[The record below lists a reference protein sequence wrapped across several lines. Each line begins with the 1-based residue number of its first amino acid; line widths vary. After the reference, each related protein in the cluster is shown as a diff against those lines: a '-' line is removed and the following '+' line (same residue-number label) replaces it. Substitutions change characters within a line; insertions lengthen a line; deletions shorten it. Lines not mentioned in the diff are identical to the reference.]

1 MSIGTTIKK
10 LRRDRNITQEQL
22 AEMLGV
28 STNAVSQ
35 WECDKTAPD
44 ISHLPILANIFEVS
58 ADVLLE
64 IDIAKS
70 KKQTE
75 IKEFTVKYAELHSQ
89 GKTAERLK
97 LSRAMQKKYPNDETV
112 RYHLM
117 RVLQNGYIDES
128 FDEIVMLGEHLL
140 ESTNMEYKMGTIRG
154 LCFTYLHK
162 GDRSKALQYADM
174 MPPAEDLYLH
184 VLEGGELVEHCQNY
198 FWKVC
203 DRMYLYMKYLID
215 CKDSGYTHEEKHTIW
230 NSLYNMFHMI
240 FTDKDFGF
248 YNDRLA
254 RISFFMALESGK
266 AGLFERAIEE
276 LEKLLMHLENYKGF
290 KEIAH
295 SSLLVNKIKI
305 DQSNIAKSSEETL
318 GHAYLRY
325 LNNNDN
331 VFSPIKNDPRYTS
344 IKEHLLVL

>member
-58 ADVLLE
+58 ADILLE

-75 IKEFTVKYAELHSQ
+75 IKEFTAKYAELHSQ

-112 RYHLM
+112 RYYLM
-117 RVLQNGYIDES
+117 SALQNGYIDES
-128 FDEIVMLGEHLL
+128 FDEIVMLGEQLL
-140 ESTNMEYKMGTIRG
+140 ESTNMEYKMGAIRG
-154 LCFTYLHK
+154 LCFTYLNK

-184 VLEGGELVEHCQNY
+184 VLEGDELVEHCQNY
-198 FWKVC
+198 FWKVS

-215 CKDSGYTHEEKHTIW
+215 CKDAGYTHEEKHTMLK
-230 NSLYNMFHMI
+230 SLYDMFHII
-240 FTDKDFGF
+240 FSNEDFGF
-248 YNDRLA
+248 YNDRLT

-266 AGLFERAIEE
+266 AGEFERAIDE
-276 LEKLLMHLENYKGF
+276 LEKMVLYCEAF
-290 KEIAH
+290 KNFTEIDH
-295 SSLLVNKIKI
+295 SSLFVNKIKFSRKDI
-305 DQSNIAKSSEETL
+305 SKHSGETL
-318 GHAYLRY
+318 DHACLRY
-325 LNNNDN
+325 LNNNDV
-331 VFSPIKNDPRYTS
+331 VFASIKDTPRYVG
-344 IKEHLLVL
+344 IKKRLSNL

>member
-22 AEMLGV
+22 AELLGV

-44 ISHLPILANIFEVS
+44 ISHLPVLANIFEVS
-58 ADVLLE
+58 ADILLE

-75 IKEFTVKYAELHSQ
+75 IKEFTSKYTELHSQ

-112 RYHLM
+112 RYYLM
-117 RVLQNGYIDES
+117 RVLQNGYADES
-128 FDEIVMLGEHLL
+128 FDEIVMLGEQLL
-140 ESTNMEYKMGTIRG
+140 ESTNMEYKMGAIRG
-154 LCFTYLHK
+154 LCFTYLHM
-162 GDRSKALQYADM
+162 GDRAKALQYADM

-184 VLEGGELVEHCQNY
+184 VREGDELVEHCQNY

-215 CKDSGYTHEEKHTIW
+215 CKDSGYTHEEKHAML
-230 NSLYNMFHMI
+230 NSLYDMFHMI

-248 YNDRLA
+248 YNDRLV

-266 AGLFERAIEE
+266 AGQFERAMEE
-276 LEKLLMHLENYKGF
+276 LEKMLIYLENYKGF
-290 KEIAH
+290 TGISH

-305 DQSNIAKSSEETL
+305 GQSNIAKSSEETL

-331 VFSPIKNDPRYTS
+331 VFVSIKNDPRYTS
-344 IKEHLLVL
+344 IIERLAAL

>member
-22 AEMLGV
+22 AELLGV

-44 ISHLPILANIFEVS
+44 ISHLPVLANIFEVS
-58 ADVLLE
+58 ADILLE

-70 KKQTE
+70 KKQSE
-75 IKEFTVKYAELHSQ
+75 IKEFTSKYAELHSQ
-89 GKTAERLK
+89 GKTEERLN
-97 LSRAMQKKYPNDETV
+97 LCRSLQKKYPNDETV
-112 RYHLM
+112 RYYLM

-128 FDEIVMLGEHLL
+128 FGEIVMLGEQLL
-140 ESTNMEYKMGTIRG
+140 DSDNMEYRTGAIRG

-162 GDRSKALQYADM
+162 GNRAKALQYADM
-174 MPPAEDLYLH
+174 IPPAEDLHVH
-184 VLEGGELVEHCQNY
+184 VLEGNELVEHCQNY

-203 DRMYLYMKYLID
+203 DQMYLYMKYLID
-215 CKDSGYTHEEKHTIW
+215 CKDAGYTHEEKHTMLK
-230 NSLYNMFHMI
+230 SLYDMFHII
-240 FTDKDFGF
+240 FSNEDFGF
-248 YNDRLA
+248 YNDRLT

-266 AGLFERAIEE
+266 AGEFDRAIGE
-276 LEKLLMHLENYKGF
+276 LEKMVLYCEKF
-290 KEIAH
+290 KNFTEIDH
-295 SSLLVNKIKI
+295 SSLFVNKIKFSRKDI
-305 DQSNIAKSSEETL
+305 SKHSEETL

-331 VFSPIKNDPRYTS
+331 VFASIKNDPRYTN
-344 IKEHLLVL
+344 IKERLSAL

>member
-1 MSIGTTIKK
+1 MSIGTTIKN
-10 LRRDRNITQEQL
+10 LRRSRNITQEQL

-44 ISHLPILANIFEVS
+44 ISHLPVLANIFEVS

-70 KKQTE
+70 KKQAE
-75 IKEFTVKYAELHSQ
+75 IKEFTAKYAELHNQ
-89 GKTAERLK
+89 GKTEERLK

-112 RYHLM
+112 RYYLM
-117 RVLQNGYIDES
+117 RALQTGYIDEY
-128 FDEIVMLGEHLL
+128 FDEIVMLGEQLL
-140 ESTNMEYKMGTIRG
+140 DSSNSEYRTGAIRG

-162 GDRSKALQYADM
+162 GDRAKALQYADM
-174 MPPAEDLYLH
+174 MPPAEDLHLH
-184 VLEGGELVEHCQNY
+184 VLEGEALVEHCQNY

-203 DRMYLYMKYLID
+203 DKMHLYMTYLLNHAASD
-215 CKDSGYTHEEKHTIW
+215 YTHEEKHTMW
-230 NSLYNMFHMI
+230 RSLYDTFHLI
-240 FTDKDFGF
+240 FADKDFGF
-248 YNDRLA
+248 YHDRLA

-266 AGLFERAIEE
+266 AEKFETAIED
-276 LEKLLMHLENYKGF
+276 LERMLVHLENYNKF
-290 KEIAH
+290 TKIAH

-305 DQSNIAKSSEETL
+305 DHSNIFKSSTETL

-325 LNNNDN
+325 LNNDDN
-331 VFSPIKNDPRYTS
+331 VFIAIKDDSRYTAL
-344 IKEHLLVL
+344 KDRLAVL

>member
-75 IKEFTVKYAELHSQ
+75 IKEFTAKYAELHSR

-162 GDRSKALQYADM
+162 GDRSKALEYADM

-344 IKEHLLVL
+344 IKEHLFVL

>member
-22 AEMLGV
+22 AELLGV

-44 ISHLPILANIFEVS
+44 ISHLPVLANIFEVS
-58 ADVLLE
+58 ADILLE
-64 IDIAKS
+64 IDISKS
-70 KKQTE
+70 KKQSE
-75 IKEFTVKYAELHSQ
+75 IKEFTAKYAELHNQ
-89 GKTAERLK
+89 GKTAERLQ

-112 RYHLM
+112 RYYLM

-128 FDEIVMLGEHLL
+128 FDEIVMLGEQLL
-140 ESTNMEYKMGTIRG
+140 DSTNMEYKMGAIRG

-162 GDRSKALQYADM
+162 GDRAKALQYADM
-174 MPPAEDLYLH
+174 MPLARDLHLH
-184 VLEGGELVEHCQNY
+184 VLEGNELVEHCQNY

-203 DRMYLYMKYLID
+203 DQMYLYMKYLID
-215 CKDSGYTHEEKHTIW
+215 CNESGYTHEEKHAMW
-230 NSLYNMFHMI
+230 NTLYDMFHMI

-248 YNDRLA
+248 YNDRLF

-266 AGLFERAIEE
+266 AGEFERAMGE
-276 LEKLLMHLENYKGF
+276 LENMLIHLENYKGF
-290 KEIAH
+290 SETSH

-305 DQSNIAKSSEETL
+305 NQTNIFKSSDQPL
-318 GHAYLRY
+318 GDAYLRY

-331 VFSPIKNDPRYTS
+331 VFGPIKNDPRYTS
-344 IKEHLLVL
+344 IKERLAAQ

>member
-22 AEMLGV
+22 AELLGV

-44 ISHLPILANIFEVS
+44 ISHLPVLASIFEVS

-75 IKEFTVKYAELHSQ
+75 IKEFTAKCAELHSQ
-89 GKTAERLK
+89 GKTEERLK
-97 LSRAMQKKYPNDETV
+97 LCREMQKKYPNDETV
-112 RYHLM
+112 RYNLM
-117 RVLQNGYIDES
+117 KVLKTGYVDES
-128 FDEIVMLGEHLL
+128 FDEIVMLGEQLL
-140 ESTNMEYKMGTIRG
+140 QSTNMEYRTGAIRG
-154 LCFTYLHK
+154 LCLTYLDK
-162 GDRSKALQYADM
+162 GDRAKALQYADM
-174 MPPAEDLYLH
+174 IPPAEDLHVH
-184 VLEGGELVEHCQNY
+184 VLEGNELVEHCQNY

-215 CKDSGYTHEEKHTIW
+215 CKDAGYTHEEKHTMLK
-230 NSLYNMFHMI
+230 SLYDMFHII
-240 FTDKDFGF
+240 FSNEDFGF
-248 YNDRLA
+248 YNDRLT

-266 AGLFERAIEE
+266 AGEFDRAIGE
-276 LEKLLMHLENYKGF
+276 LEKMVLYCEKF
-290 KEIAH
+290 KNFTEIDH
-295 SSLLVNKIKI
+295 SSLFVNKIKFSRKDI
-305 DQSNIAKSSEETL
+305 SKHSEETL

-331 VFSPIKNDPRYTS
+331 VFVSIKNDPRYTN
-344 IKEHLLVL
+344 IKERLAAL

>member
-1 MSIGTTIKK
+1 MSIGTTIKN
-10 LRRDRNITQEQL
+10 LRRSRNITQEQL

-44 ISHLPILANIFEVS
+44 ISHLPTLASIFEVS

-70 KKQTE
+70 KKQAE
-75 IKEFTVKYAELHSQ
+75 IKEFTAKYAELHSQ
-89 GKTAERLK
+89 GKTEERLK

-112 RYHLM
+112 RYYLM
-117 RVLQNGYIDES
+117 RALQNGYSDEY
-128 FDEIVMLGEHLL
+128 FDEIVMLGEQLL
-140 ESTNMEYKMGTIRG
+140 DSSNSEYRTGAIRG

-162 GDRSKALQYADM
+162 GDRAKALQYADM
-174 MPPAEDLYLH
+174 MPPAEDLHLH
-184 VLEGGELVEHCQNY
+184 VLEGEALVEHCQNY

-203 DRMYLYMKYLID
+203 DKMHLYMTYLLNHAASD
-215 CKDSGYTHEEKHTIW
+215 YTHEEKHTMW
-230 NSLYNMFHMI
+230 RSLYDIFHVI
-240 FTDKDFGF
+240 FADKDFGF
-248 YNDRLA
+248 YHDRLA

-266 AGLFERAIEE
+266 AEKIETAIED
-276 LEKLLMHLENYKGF
+276 LERMLAHLENYNEFTK
-290 KEIAH
+290 IAH

-305 DQSNIAKSSEETL
+305 DHSNIFKSSTETL
-318 GHAYLRY
+318 GHTYLRY

-331 VFSPIKNDPRYTS
+331 VFIAIKDDSRYTAL
-344 IKEHLLVL
+344 KDRLAVL

>member
-22 AEMLGV
+22 AELLGV

-44 ISHLPILANIFEVS
+44 ISHLPVLANIFEVS
-58 ADVLLE
+58 ADILLE

-70 KKQTE
+70 KKQSE
-75 IKEFTVKYAELHSQ
+75 IKEFTSKYAELHSQ
-89 GKTAERLK
+89 GKTEERLN
-97 LSRAMQKKYPNDETV
+97 LCRSLQKKYPNDETV
-112 RYHLM
+112 RYYLM

-128 FDEIVMLGEHLL
+128 FGEIVMLGEQLL
-140 ESTNMEYKMGTIRG
+140 DSDNMEYRTGAIRG

-162 GDRSKALQYADM
+162 GNRAKALQYADM
-174 MPPAEDLYLH
+174 IPPAEDLHVH
-184 VLEGGELVEHCQNY
+184 VLEGNELVEHCQNY

-203 DRMYLYMKYLID
+203 DQMYLYMKYLID
-215 CKDSGYTHEEKHTIW
+215 CKDAGYTHEEKHTILK
-230 NSLYNMFHMI
+230 SLYDMFHII
-240 FTDKDFGF
+240 FSNEDFGF
-248 YNDRLA
+248 YNDRLT

-266 AGLFERAIEE
+266 AGEFDRAIGE
-276 LEKLLMHLENYKGF
+276 LEKMVLYCEKF
-290 KEIAH
+290 KNFTEINH
-295 SSLLVNKIKI
+295 SSLLVNNVKFNRKDISKH
-305 DQSNIAKSSEETL
+305 SEETL

-331 VFSPIKNDPRYTS
+331 VFASIKNDWRYKNV
-344 IKEHLLVL
+344 KERLAAL